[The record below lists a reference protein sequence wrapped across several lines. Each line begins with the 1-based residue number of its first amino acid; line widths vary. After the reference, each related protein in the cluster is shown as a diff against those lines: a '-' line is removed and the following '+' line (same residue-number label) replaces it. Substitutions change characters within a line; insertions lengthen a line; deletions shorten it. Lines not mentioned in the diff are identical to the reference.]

1 MPVPSTDVGLSFTD
15 WVGLMKS
22 KPLSQADYMWMYRNT
37 GDKEYLAEMIV
48 EYGVMSHS
56 KIAEEVA
63 AAILEHLPNSDWEN
77 RHDFILLCYHM
88 AKKENPD
95 LGVDVVV
102 DQFTNASTG
111 VINVYAYQLADVA
124 VAHAGAFNK
133 VTLTA

>member
-1 MPVPSTDVGLSFTD
+1 
-15 WVGLMKS
+15 MKS
-22 KPLSQADYMWMYRNT
+22 EPLSQADYMWMYRNT

-63 AAILEHLPNSDWEN
+63 AAILVQLPNSDWEN

-95 LGVDVVV
+95 LGFDKGAVIVKVELDKLGVD
-102 DQFTNASTG
+102 FSIERTK
-111 VINVYAYQLADVA
+111 
-124 VAHAGAFNK
+124 K
-133 VTLTA
+133 VLQRKYNEFARDRK